1 MVAAIP
7 LGTAG
12 AALVVGAVGVGTAAL
27 VTGRWPA
34 ARPLTAMAVAAEVA
48 FAPDTAKWRWRWR
61 HRGRLQRGCC
71 GCDGRCTLLP
81 WDARV
86 LGRQC
91 GSQLAAVSTI
101 PYLPIA
107 QFGVGE
113 GCVDVAL
120 AEVEE
125 DGLPL

>member
-48 FAPDTAKWRWRWR
+48 FAPDTCEVAVAVAAPRPAAAGLLRVRWEV
-61 HRGRLQRGCC
+61 H
-71 GCDGRCTLLP
+71 
-81 WDARV
+81 AV
-86 LGRQC
+86 ALGRTC
-91 GSQLAAVSTI
+91 AWSTVRIATGRSQRNTVLAHCAI
-101 PYLPIA
+101 RRR
-107 QFGVGE
+107 
-113 GCVDVAL
+113 
-120 AEVEE
+120 
-125 DGLPL
+125 